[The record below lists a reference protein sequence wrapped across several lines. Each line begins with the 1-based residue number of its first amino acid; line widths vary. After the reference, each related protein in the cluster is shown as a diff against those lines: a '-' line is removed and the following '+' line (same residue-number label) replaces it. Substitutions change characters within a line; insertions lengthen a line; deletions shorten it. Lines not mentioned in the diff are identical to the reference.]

1 MGGPDRGGSG
11 CSSSSAQAGTQ
22 SLDEWESVRCSGA
35 DEERFL
41 CARHLEPSERT
52 RLRVSA
58 RCDSASRFSTEES
71 GGALCWIGFRRS
83 PLCTPTHEPPRILLL
98 TFQGYFQR
106 ENIGEISH
114 CVRSRERR
122 GGSRGTPQPTPPLS
136 LHLSPSLSSP
146 QRGCRSFRWRDTWFP
161 LSKRRSSFVN
171 GFGFFYFFFFV
182 GTGGRLLLTPHGCPR
197 FKRSGFRRLSS
208 GLYYLKSRM

>member
-11 CSSSSAQAGTQ
+11 CSSSSSAQAGTQ

-122 GGSRGTPQPTPPLS
+122 GGSRGPPNPPPLS
-136 LHLSPSLSSP
+136 LSTSL
-146 QRGCRSFRWRDTWFP
+146 P
-161 LSKRRSSFVN
+161 LS
-171 GFGFFYFFFFV
+171 
-182 GTGGRLLLTPHGCPR
+182 
-197 FKRSGFRRLSS
+197 RRLSAVAEAFGGETHGS
-208 GLYYLKSRM
+208 LCPKGAVAL